1 MRITMLAIS
10 LVESLGVKKVILHEK
25 NLARLPLERGE
36 FRGIMV
42 AICKGQKWFPIPAGY
57 MYVKCEIFSWGK
69 IIIIIQRTIKRK
81 QLIKAITSFFK
92 VTTFT
97 YQLWLLHDSYP

>member
-42 AICKGQKWFPIPAGY
+42 AIYKGQKWFHIPAGY

-92 VTTFT
+92 ITTFT

>member
-10 LVESLGVKKVILHEK
+10 LVEYLGVKKVILHEK

-36 FRGIMV
+36 FKGIMV

-57 MYVKCEIFSWGK
+57 MYVKCEILSWGK
-69 IIIIIQRTIKRK
+69 IIIIIIQRTIKRK
-81 QLIKAITSFFK
+81 QLIKAISSFFK
-92 VTTFT
+92 ITTFT
-97 YQLWLLHDSYP
+97 Y

>member
-1 MRITMLAIS
+1 MLAIS

-42 AICKGQKWFPIPAGY
+42 AIYKGQK
-57 MYVKCEIFSWGK
+57 
-69 IIIIIQRTIKRK
+69 
-81 QLIKAITSFFK
+81 
-92 VTTFT
+92 
-97 YQLWLLHDSYP
+97 